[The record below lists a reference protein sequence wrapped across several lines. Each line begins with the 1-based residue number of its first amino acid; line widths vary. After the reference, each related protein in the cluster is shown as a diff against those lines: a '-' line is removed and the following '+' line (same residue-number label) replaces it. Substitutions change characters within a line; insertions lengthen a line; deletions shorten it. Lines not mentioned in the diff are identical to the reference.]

1 MIEMLLI
8 SIGTVVL
15 ALTAATGI
23 AKLSLTTFNQVI
35 TMFYFKLNATNIM
48 LHWSIIAKTIIAT
61 TVAFGVAYTLVFF
74 MASRLATATN
84 KCDGLGSL
92 VP

>member
-1 MIEMLLI
+1 MI
-8 SIGTVVL
+8 VL
-15 ALTAATGI
+15 MQEPLFETAATGI
-23 AKLSLTTFNQVI
+23 AKLSLATFNQVI

-61 TVAFGVAYTLVFF
+61 TVAFGVAYISFF
-74 MASRLATATN
+74 MANRLATATN